1 MSELEKQLR
10 DLHEQWRKKWTM
22 IQAIIVCVLAFLTLI
37 AGFTFAGI
45 KKNTY
50 VPYVENGNV
59 IHRAYLGDNEFYD
72 ENYLNGTH
80 AYVASLIDSMTADFS
95 YDLEMAATDVRFQY
109 TYRVDAQIEI
119 KDKASNSPIFN
130 PVETI
135 LPATTKVAEGKRL
148 SIKELITL
156 DYNEYNNIAKNF
168 VDSYS
173 VKNTEN
179 TLIVRMH
186 VDVVGMSESFAEDS
200 TGEYVIELYVPLLEN
215 TVKPSVSTTIPAG
228 VQMIV
233 AKDTTAQTVFM
244 VLSIVFGSLTLIGA
258 AWICVF
264 IVFTRNKHIYYARKV
279 KGLVT
284 NYKAYIQE
292 ILDEYDTTG
301 YQVIRVARFTEL
313 LEIRDTIRQPIFMY
327 ENDDKTAT
335 KFFVVTCVNSIYSYE
350 VKVEDDQEG
359 EAEYKL
365 KPFIVFLSESWKKTK
380 AFVKM
385 VCHHIKAFT
394 VKLCRAIKAFVV
406 KLFTKSK
413 TSDSQ
418 EPREIVEIP
427 ETPTIEEPEEPEEI
441 QEIQE
446 IQESNRPTKKA
457 KNRKNKKIRRKKPRK
472 KKRKKSAKKQ
482 NNYKAIK

>member
-109 TYRVDAQIEI
+109 IYRVDAQIEI
-119 KDKASNSPIFN
+119 KDKASNSPVFN

-135 LPATTKVAEGKRL
+135 LPTTTKVAEGKSL

-156 DYNEYNNIAKNF
+156 DYNKYNSIAKNF
-168 VDSYS
+168 VDSYN

-186 VDVVGMSESFAEDS
+186 VDVVGMSESFTKDS

-228 VQMIV
+228 VQVIV
-233 AKDTTAQTVFM
+233 AKDTTVQTVFM
-244 VLSIVFGSLTLIGA
+244 ILSIVFGSITVLGA
-258 AWICVF
+258 AWLFIF

-279 KGLVT
+279 KNLAT
-284 NYKAYIQE
+284 NYKAYIQK
-292 ILDEYDTTG
+292 ILDDYDTTG
-301 YQVIRVARFTEL
+301 YQVIRVAEFTEL

-335 KFFVVTCVNSIYSYE
+335 KFFIVTCVNSIHIYE
-350 VKVEDDQEG
+350 VKVEDDPEG

-365 KPFIVFLSESWKKTK
+365 KPFILFVAASWEKTK
-380 AFVKM
+380 AFVKK
-385 VCHHIKAFT
+385 VCHHIKAFI
-394 VKLCRAIKAFVV
+394 VKLYRAIKAFVV
-406 KLFTKSK
+406 KLFTKSNPL
-413 TSDSQ
+413 DSQ
-418 EPREIVEIP
+418 EPQEIP
-427 ETPTIEEPEEPEEI
+427 EIQEPEEPKEP

-446 IQESNRPTKKA
+446 LKYPASNN
-457 KNRKNKKIRRKKPRK
+457 KNRKNKNLVRKN
-472 KKRKKSAKKQ
+472 AKKGAK
-482 NNYKAIK
+482 NKTIIKQ

>member
-95 YDLEMAATDVRFQY
+95 YDLEMTATDVRFQY

-156 DYNEYNNIAKNF
+156 DYNEYNDIAKNF

-233 AKDTTAQTVFM
+233 AKDTTAQTIFM

-327 ENDDKTAT
+327 ENEDKTAT
-335 KFFVVTCVNSIYSYE
+335 KFFIVTCVNSIHIYE
-350 VKVEDDQEG
+350 VKVEDDPEG

-365 KPFIVFLSESWKKTK
+365 KLFILFVAGSCEKTK
-380 AFVKM
+380 AFVK
-385 VCHHIKAFT
+385 
-394 VKLCRAIKAFVV
+394 
-406 KLFTKSK
+406 KLFTKSNK
-413 TSDSQ
+413 QDSQDSQ
-418 EPREIVEIP
+418 ELPEIQ
-427 ETPTIEEPEEPEEI
+427 EPEEP
-441 QEIQE
+441 Q
-446 IQESNRPTKKA
+446 
-457 KNRKNKKIRRKKPRK
+457 
-472 KKRKKSAKKQ
+472 
-482 NNYKAIK
+482 